1 LTEKY
6 FNPDA
11 IRLFDFDFITFFMS
25 DWPLSLNLLRFYPK
39 KLASVCVGWAAS
51 RHLPKIIR
59 RTLFRHFVRY
69 YEVDL
74 SEAEKPLEEY
84 KSFQEFFTRRLLP
97 GLRPQD
103 EMLFGA
109 INCPVDGRL
118 IALGRIQ
125 SGMLIQ
131 AKGLSYRL
139 EELLKHIP
147 LPERFEGGHFLTLY
161 LSPKDYH
168 RIHVPIEGRVQ
179 AISKVEGELWPV
191 NDASTTHVHRLY
203 ERNRRA
209 VWLAEGRER
218 DDGLLVACVLIGAT
232 HVGGCVL
239 DERWLE
245 GRILP
250 NDGGLN
256 VSSIFCSPGDDLGL
270 FQFGSTVV
278 MLVGGAKADSWQPV
292 KQQGVVKVGERLG
305 MFR

>member
-1 LTEKY
+1 M
-6 FNPDA
+6 
-11 IRLFDFDFITFFMS
+11 MS
-25 DWPLSLNLLRFYPK
+25 LNDWPLSLNLLRFYPK
-39 KLASVCVGWAAS
+39 KLGSVCVGWAAS
-51 RHLPKIIR
+51 RHFPKKIQIALLR
-59 RTLFRHFVRY
+59 LFVRY

-84 KSFQEFFTRRLLP
+84 KSLQEFFTRRLAP

-103 EMLFGA
+103 EMVFGA

-118 IALGRIQ
+118 IASGRIQ

-131 AKGLSYRL
+131 AKGLPYRL

-147 LPERFEGGHFLTLY
+147 LPERFEGGHYLTLY
-161 LSPKDYH
+161 LSPQDYH
-168 RIHVPIEGRVQ
+168 RIHVPIEGAVQ

-191 NDASTTHVHRLY
+191 NDASTTHVRGLY

-209 VWLAEGRER
+209 VWLAEGRGH

-239 DERWLE
+239 DECWLE
-245 GRILP
+245 GRKLSK
-250 NDGGLN
+250 DSGLS
-256 VSSIFCSPGDDLGL
+256 VSNLLCSPGDNLGL

-278 MLVGGAKADSWQPV
+278 MLVGGPKADGWQSV
-292 KQQGVVKVGERLG
+292 RQHGIVRVGQRLG
-305 MFR
+305 EFR